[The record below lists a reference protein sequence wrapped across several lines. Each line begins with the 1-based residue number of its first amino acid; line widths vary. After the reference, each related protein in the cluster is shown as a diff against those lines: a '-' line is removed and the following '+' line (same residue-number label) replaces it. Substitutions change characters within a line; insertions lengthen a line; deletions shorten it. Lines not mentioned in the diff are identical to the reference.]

1 VTIFTLLYA
10 GLAIVEV
17 GLLRR
22 AVLLGPP
29 EDVDPDPYQPDQPD
43 RQLTVTY

>member
-1 VTIFTLLYA
+1 MVAVTLKYA
-10 GLAIVEV
+10 GLAVIEV

-22 AVLLGPP
+22 AVLIGVP
-29 EDVDPDPYQPDQPD
+29 DSVDPDPYQPDQPD